1 MNDWG
6 CNMVKLKIGDKVR
19 HKTCDPHEIG
29 TVSEVKKDDRYVIEW
44 SDVNRSTDHIDS
56 LLRVEE
62 HGSIRTRREIVPGTY
77 GVIRIGKGTNGI
89 ILDLWKANPNAD
101 ELREAAHLFTQI
113 AEVLD
118 ES

>member
-1 MNDWG
+1 
-6 CNMVKLKIGDKVR
+6 MVKLKVGDKVR
-19 HKTCDPHEIG
+19 HKRCKPHEVG
-29 TVSEVKKDDRYVIEW
+29 TVMEIKKYDNFIIKW
-44 SDVNRSTDHIDS
+44 PNGNRSSDHIDS

-62 HGSIRTRREIVPGTY
+62 HGPIRTRREIVPGRF
-77 GVIRIGKGTNGI
+77 GVIQIVNGANGI